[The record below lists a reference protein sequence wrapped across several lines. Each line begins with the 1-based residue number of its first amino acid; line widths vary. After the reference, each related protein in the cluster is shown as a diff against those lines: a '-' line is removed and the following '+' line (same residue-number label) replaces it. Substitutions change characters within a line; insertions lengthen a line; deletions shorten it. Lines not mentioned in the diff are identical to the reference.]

1 MTELSLWGQSLRI
14 ATTKFGR
21 DHGLYLQ
28 GATMTQDAAEFGQPL
43 ERYRAYLGLL
53 ARAQLPA
60 PLRAQVGS
68 SDIVQQTLLQAH
80 RKRDQFRG
88 HSEAEYRAWLRAIL
102 ARLLADAARRSGP
115 GQASQAQ
122 SLQRALE
129 ESSQRLEQCLAA
141 QDSSPSQRLMRQ
153 ERLLELAEALAR
165 LPEDQRTALELRYL
179 QGLSMAET
187 CQRMGRGTASVA
199 NLLYRGLKG
208 LRERLGD

>member
-1 MTELSLWGQSLRI
+1 M
-14 ATTKFGR
+14 FGR
-21 DHGLYLQ
+21 NRRLDRQ
-28 GATMTQDAAEFGQPL
+28 GVAMTQDAAEFGQPL
-43 ERYRAYLGLL
+43 ERYRAYLDLL
-53 ARAQLPA
+53 ARAQLPGR
-60 PLRAQVGS
+60 LRRQFSA

-80 RKRDQFRG
+80 RKREQFRG

-102 ARLLADAARRSGP
+102 ARLLADAARRCGP
-115 GQASQAQ
+115 DQAGRPQ
-122 SLQRALE
+122 SLERAPE

-141 QDSSPSQRLMRQ
+141 DESSPSQGLVRQ

-179 QGLSMAET
+179 QGLSVAEV
-187 CQRMGRGTASVA
+187 CRRMGRGTPSVA